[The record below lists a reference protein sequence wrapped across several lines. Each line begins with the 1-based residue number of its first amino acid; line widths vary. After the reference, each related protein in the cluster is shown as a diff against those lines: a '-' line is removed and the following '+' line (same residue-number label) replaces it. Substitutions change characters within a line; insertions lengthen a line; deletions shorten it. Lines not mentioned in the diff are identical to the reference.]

1 MNAKLVIAVVGPT
14 AIGKTKLA
22 IALAQH
28 YKTEI
33 LSADSRQFYKEMQIG
48 TAVPSTE
55 ELEAVKHHFIQH
67 KSIFETYSVGDFEK
81 EAISKLNELFKN
93 NDVAVVVGGS
103 GLYVDAVANGLDDF
117 PKVAPEIREKLKMEL
132 KTKGIISLQ
141 KRLKELDA
149 EYYKKVALENPHRII
164 RALEI
169 CLGTGK
175 PYSSFLNQKK
185 NSRNFKTVYIGL
197 QAEREIIYNRI
208 NQRVELMMNEGLLQ
222 EAQQLYAHR
231 NLNALQTVGYKELF
245 NFIDHK
251 WPLDTA
257 IEEIKK
263 NTRRFAK
270 RQLTWYR
277 KNATI
282 FWVDFDLEQKKVIDS
297 FDKYL
302 ETVLN
307 E

>member
-1 MNAKLVIAVVGPT
+1 
-14 AIGKTKLA
+14 
-22 IALAQH
+22 
-28 YKTEI
+28 
-33 LSADSRQFYKEMQIG
+33 
-48 TAVPSTE
+48 
-55 ELEAVKHHFIQH
+55 
-67 KSIFETYSVGDFEK
+67 
-81 EAISKLNELFKN
+81 
-93 NDVAVVVGGS
+93 
-103 GLYVDAVANGLDDF
+103 
-117 PKVAPEIREKLKMEL
+117 
-132 KTKGIISLQ
+132 
-141 KRLKELDA
+141 
-149 EYYKKVALENPHRII
+149 
-164 RALEI
+164 
-169 CLGTGK
+169 
-175 PYSSFLNQKK
+175 
-185 NSRNFKTVYIGL
+185 
-197 QAEREIIYNRI
+197 
-208 NQRVELMMNEGLLQ
+208 MMNEGLLQ